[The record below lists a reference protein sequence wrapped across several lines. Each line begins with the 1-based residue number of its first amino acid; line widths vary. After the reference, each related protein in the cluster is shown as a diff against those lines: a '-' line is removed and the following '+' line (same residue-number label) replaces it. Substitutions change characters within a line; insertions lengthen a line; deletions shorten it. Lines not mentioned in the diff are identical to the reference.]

1 MERPASTKPFAIEAE
16 NLNGASVV
24 EAYDKNEEWAQA
36 KQIHNMCS
44 MYAAAY
50 NSTMLNR
57 LQKEKPEFFEE
68 NNIDKAEMIVHLT
81 NNMCLPY
88 TKYKNRVFRDTTAKL
103 KETEHLKDQIRR
115 LSNGGDRFH
124 PYL

>member
-1 MERPASTKPFAIEAE
+1 MERPANSKAFAIQAE

-24 EAYDKNEEWAQA
+24 EAYDKNEEWSQA

-44 MYAAAY
+44 IYAAAY

-68 NNIDKAEMIVHLT
+68 NNINKAEMIVHLT

-88 TKYKNRVFRDTTAKL
+88 SKYKSRVFRETTAKL
-103 KETEHLKDQIRR
+103 KETEHLRDQIRR